1 MDLLRQK
8 VESDLHSLRKTLEIL
23 NDSVSNLSVS
33 LLEHK
38 EHTITELAHLQTSL
52 NSTQSSLANQT
63 GQLNNKLDS
72 HTNHSSQLNNKLD
85 SLSSKLDTL
94 NTSLSQHQQKT
105 TVELAHLQTFL
116 NSTQSSLANQTGQLN
131 NKLDSHT
138 NHSSQLNNK
147 LDSLFSKLDT
157 LNTSLSQHQQ
167 KTTAELAHLQTS
179 FNSTQ
184 SSHNTQLNKKLD
196 DLSTELCSKLNTL
209 NSIQSSN
216 AMQLDNK
223 MDDMSSKANVLDSII
238 TEHQQKTTAELA
250 HLQASVNSTNCKL
263 DSLTA
268 TAAQHSS
275 DHQEIQ
281 ANISDVQCMD
291 TQQNL
296 QVNLT
301 HQLETI
307 KDCIESQPV
316 YSCGGTG
323 GWRRAVY
330 LDMTDPHTTCPS
342 GWNMTGYSKRTCGRN
357 STAVRTCSS
366 ATFPVSGGEY
376 NRICG
381 RMKAYQWGVTSAFYN
396 YHNRVVTTIDG
407 AYASGVSVT
416 HGTPR
421 NHIWTFVAGRSE
433 GNPTWPL
440 VCPCDSTRTIRIP
453 PFVGNDYF
461 CESGINE
468 PWDYNRHRTLHSSDT
483 LWDGE
488 DCLPSSTCCTQ
499 HNPPFF
505 TKQLQ
510 TPTTDDI
517 EARICLYYQLL
528 TENLAVE
535 LVELYVQ

>member
-1 MDLLRQK
+1 MNLNNIIKNQYQTINDFRDEVKDELNSLRQ
-8 VESDLHSLRKTLEIL
+8 DLNNI
-23 NDSVSNLSVS
+23 SVCLQ
-33 LLEHK
+33 EHK
-38 EHTITELAHLQTSL
+38 EQTTAELDHLQTSL

-63 GQLNNKLDS
+63 GQLNKQVNGLYSKLD
-72 HTNHSSQLNNKLD
+72 TLSQYTATELFHLQNSLNLTQSTHNVRLNDKLD
-85 SLSSKLDTL
+85 GLSSKLDTL
-94 NTSLSQHQQKT
+94 DTSLSQHQQ
-105 TVELAHLQTFL
+105 Q
-116 NSTQSSLANQTGQLN
+116 
-131 NKLDSHT
+131 
-138 NHSSQLNNK
+138 
-147 LDSLFSKLDT
+147 
-157 LNTSLSQHQQ
+157 
-167 KTTAELAHLQTS
+167 TTAELARLQTS
-179 FNSTQ
+179 LNSTQ
-184 SSHNTQLNKKLD
+184 SSHNTQLNNKLD
-196 DLSTELCSKLNTL
+196 GLSTELCSKLNTL

-216 AMQLDNK
+216 ATQLDNK
-223 MDDMSSKANVLDSII
+223 LDDMSAKANALDSSI

-250 HLQASVNSTNCKL
+250 HLQTSLNSTNCKL

-291 TQQNL
+291 TQQSL

-342 GWNMTGYSKRTCGRN
+342 GWKMTGYSKRTCGRN
-357 STAVRTCSS
+357 SNNAYIACSS
-366 ATFPVSGGEY
+366 ATFSVSGGEY

-381 RMKAYQWGVTSAFYN
+381 RIRAYQFGHTLAFYS
-396 YHNRVVTTIDG
+396 YHSRAVTTIDG

-421 NHIWTFVAGRSE
+421 NHIWTFVAGASE
-433 GNPTWPL
+433 ALPRYIA
-440 VCPCDSTRTIRIP
+440 VCPCDSTGTIRIP

-461 CESGINE
+461 CESGVNE
-468 PWDYNRHRTLHSSDT
+468 PWNLNRHRILHNNDT

-488 DCLPSSTCCTQ
+488 DCLPSSTCCSQ
-499 HNPPFF
+499 HNPPYF
-505 TKQLQ
+505 TKQLP
-510 TPTTDDI
+510 TSTTDDI
-517 EARICLYYQLL
+517 EARICLHNPLQFA
-528 TENLAVE
+528 NVAVE